1 MHFILGCS
9 QLRWEGRKANTE
21 LIPQAVLGLP
31 EGWEPSQGCHLWSP
45 DPTPHPSWIR
55 DGVGLGLGCP
65 RGAASGTSYPW
76 SVLGR
81 ACLALPRSYQTVR
94 IGSA

>member
-21 LIPQAVLGLP
+21 LIPQMA
-31 EGWEPSQGCHLWSP
+31 PSQRCHLWSLGQ
-45 DPTPHPSWIR
+45 TPHPSWIR

-65 RGAASGTSYPW
+65 RGLHQEPPIPGLPW
-76 SVLGR
+76 AGP
-81 ACLALPRSYQTVR
+81 ALLCPEATRQ
-94 IGSA
+94 